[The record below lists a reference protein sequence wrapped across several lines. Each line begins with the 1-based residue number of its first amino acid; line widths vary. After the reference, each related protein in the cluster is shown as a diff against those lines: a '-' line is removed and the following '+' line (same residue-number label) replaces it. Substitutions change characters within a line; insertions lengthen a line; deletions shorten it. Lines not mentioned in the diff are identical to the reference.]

1 MDELVAADIDAHMGG
16 GIAVVLEE
24 YQIAGL
30 QIAAGDLGAVA
41 ELAGGTVGSLMP
53 TWAKTY
59 MVKPEQSKPLAE
71 EPP

>member
-30 QIAAGDLGAVA
+30 QIAAETSV
-41 ELAGGTVGSLMP
+41 P
-53 TWAKTY
+53 
-59 MVKPEQSKPLAE
+59 
-71 EPP
+71 